1 MAFLLALGLTLY
13 PVISN
18 YVNQKYASQIQTTY
32 QEVMKQIDDSA
43 LREAKEQ
50 ADIYNRSLIP
60 GAAEA
65 YSQEGLLAASADYDS
80 QLNLA
85 GNGIMGYV
93 EIPKIRVNLP
103 IYHGTENDSLER
115 GIGHLLGSSL
125 PVGGESTHSILSGH
139 SGMASQKMF
148 TDLEQLTAGDVF
160 YLHVLDETLAYQVV
174 EINTV
179 LPYDTS
185 LLGIAPG
192 EDLCTLVTC
201 TPYGVNTHRLLVRGS
216 RIPYEEAEQIMEET
230 ASEEAAAST
239 WEEKYLQGVMVD
251 RKLLKN
257 PNGLIL
263 GTPGSGKSFSAKR
276 EISNVFLATG
286 DDIMICDPE
295 GEYFPLV
302 QRLEG
307 QVIKISPTSRHHI
320 NPMDINLNYS
330 DEENPL
336 SLKSDFILSLCELIV
351 GGKDGLK
358 PVEKTI
364 IDRCVRMV
372 YQDYLNDPKP
382 ENMPILLPHGSPAN
396 CIHRR
401 SGECRNRT
409 LRFFHAPGVY

>member
-18 YVNQKYASQIQTTY
+18 YVNQKYASQIQTAY
-32 QEVMKQIDDSA
+32 QEVMEQVDDAA

-50 ADIYNRSLIP
+50 ADIYNHSLIP
-60 GAAEA
+60 GASTEDA

-93 EIPKIRVNLP
+93 EIPKISVNLP

-125 PVGGESTHSILSGH
+125 PIGGESTHTILSGH

-148 TDLEQLTAGDVF
+148 TDLEQLTVGDVF

-216 RIPYEEAEQIMEET
+216 RIPYAEAELLAEEV
-230 ASEEAAAST
+230 AEEESVKST
-239 WEEKYLQGVMVD
+239 WEQKYIEGLLWGAAAVLLLLLLIGV
-251 RKLLKN
+251 
-257 PNGLIL
+257 
-263 GTPGSGKSFSAKR
+263 
-276 EISNVFLATG
+276 
-286 DDIMICDPE
+286 
-295 GEYFPLV
+295 
-302 QRLEG
+302 
-307 QVIKISPTSRHHI
+307 
-320 NPMDINLNYS
+320 
-330 DEENPL
+330 
-336 SLKSDFILSLCELIV
+336 
-351 GGKDGLK
+351 
-358 PVEKTI
+358 
-364 IDRCVRMV
+364 
-372 YQDYLNDPKP
+372 
-382 ENMPILLPHGSPAN
+382 
-396 CIHRR
+396 
-401 SGECRNRT
+401 
-409 LRFFHAPGVY
+409 GVYIYQNFAGGGRYEKG

>member
-18 YVNQKYASQIQTTY
+18 YVNHKYASQIHTAY
-32 QEVMKQIDDSA
+32 QEVMEQIDNSA

-50 ADIYNRSLIP
+50 AEIYNHSLIP
-60 GAAEA
+60 GASTQDT
-65 YSQEGLLAASADYDS
+65 YSQEGLQAASANYDS

-93 EIPKIRVNLP
+93 EIPKISVNLP

-148 TDLEQLTAGDVF
+148 TDLEQLIIGDVF

-185 LLGIAPG
+185 LLGIASG

-216 RIPYEEAEQIMEET
+216 RIPYEEAEQLMEET

-239 WEEKYLQGVMVD
+239 WEEKYLQGVILGIAAALV
-251 RKLLKN
+251 
-257 PNGLIL
+257 LIL
-263 GTPGSGKSFSAKR
+263 VIAIGAQIYQSIAGSSGGNGHAK
-276 EISNVFLATG
+276 
-286 DDIMICDPE
+286 
-295 GEYFPLV
+295 
-302 QRLEG
+302 Q
-307 QVIKISPTSRHHI
+307 
-320 NPMDINLNYS
+320 
-330 DEENPL
+330 
-336 SLKSDFILSLCELIV
+336 
-351 GGKDGLK
+351 
-358 PVEKTI
+358 
-364 IDRCVRMV
+364 
-372 YQDYLNDPKP
+372 
-382 ENMPILLPHGSPAN
+382 
-396 CIHRR
+396 
-401 SGECRNRT
+401 
-409 LRFFHAPGVY
+409 